1 MSLTVFIGNKN
12 YSSSSMRAGVLLR
25 AFEIDVQEKFIR
37 FDSFAPGSAF
47 KRQVAEF
54 SPAGS
59 VPFIIDDAAT
69 DASGKPLVIWD
80 TLAIIEYLA
89 ERFSDHPIWPVDAA
103 LRARA
108 RSLCAEMHCGFSA
121 LRSHCI
127 MNIGVDLSRQGRI
140 LWRDQPALRKDI
152 ARIEKACEEIISWF
166 HGLYL
171 AGDFGAIEAF
181 FAPVIMRIK
190 YYDLPVLATLQR
202 YIDTHCAH
210 PAVAEWIAKAIDTAE
225 FIDFEEPYRL
235 STEI

>member
-127 MNIGVDLSRQGRI
+127 MQYRRGFVASGAYLVARSARAAQGYRADRTG
-140 LWRDQPALRKDI
+140 LRRDYIVVSWA
-152 ARIEKACEEIISWF
+152 ISGRRF
-166 HGLYL
+166 
-171 AGDFGAIEAF
+171 
-181 FAPVIMRIK
+181 R
-190 YYDLPVLATLQR
+190 
-202 YIDTHCAH
+202 
-210 PAVAEWIAKAIDTAE
+210 
-225 FIDFEEPYRL
+225 
-235 STEI
+235 SN

>member
-1 MSLTVFIGNKN
+1 MSLTLFIGNKN

-25 AFEIDVQEKFIR
+25 AFEIDVYERFIR
-37 FDSFAPGSAF
+37 FDSFAPGSAL

-59 VPFIIDDAAT
+59 VPFLVDDTVT

-89 ERFSDHPIWPVDAA
+89 DRFTDLPIWPEDTA

-121 LRSHCI
+121 LRNHCI

-140 LWRDQPALRKDI
+140 LWRDQPTLRRDI
-152 ARIEKACEEIISWF
+152 ARIENACEEIMLWSK
-166 HGLYL
+166 GPYL
-171 AGDFGAIEAF
+171 AGNFGAIDAF
-181 FAPVIMRIK
+181 FAPVIMRLK
-190 YYDLPVLATLQR
+190 YYDLPVSETLKR
-202 YIDTHCAH
+202 YIDIHCAH
-210 PAVAEWIAKAIDTAE
+210 PAVAEWITSAIDTAE

>member
-1 MSLTVFIGNKN
+1 MSLTLFIGNKN

-25 AFEIDVQEKFIR
+25 AFEIDVYERFIR

-59 VPFIIDDAAT
+59 VPFLVDDTVT

-89 ERFSDHPIWPVDAA
+89 DRFTDLPIWPKDAA
-103 LRARA
+103 LRPRA
-108 RSLCAEMHCGFSA
+108 PSLCAEMHCGFSA
-121 LRSHCI
+121 LRNHCI

-140 LWRDQPALRKDI
+140 LWRDQPALRRDI
-152 ARIEKACEEIISWF
+152 ARIENACEEIMLWSK
-166 HGLYL
+166 GPYL
-171 AGDFGAIEAF
+171 AGNFGAIDAF
-181 FAPVIMRIK
+181 FAPVIMRLK
-190 YYDLPVLATLQR
+190 YYDLPVSETLQR
-202 YIDTHCAH
+202 YIDIHCAH
-210 PAVAEWIAKAIDTAE
+210 PAVAEWITSAIDTAE

>member
-1 MSLTVFIGNKN
+1 MSLTLFIGNKN

-25 AFEIDVQEKFIR
+25 AFEIDVYERFIR

-59 VPFIIDDAAT
+59 VPFLVDDTVT

-89 ERFSDHPIWPVDAA
+89 DRFTDLPIWPEDAA

-140 LWRDQPALRKDI
+140 LWRDQPALRRDI
-152 ARIEKACEEIISWF
+152 ARIENACEEIMLWSK
-166 HGLYL
+166 GPYL
-171 AGDFGAIEAF
+171 TGKFGAIDAF
-181 FAPVIMRIK
+181 FAPVIMRLK
-190 YYDLPVLATLQR
+190 YYDLPVSETLQR
-202 YIDTHCAH
+202 YIDIHCAH
-210 PAVAEWIAKAIDTAE
+210 PAVAEWITSAIDTAE